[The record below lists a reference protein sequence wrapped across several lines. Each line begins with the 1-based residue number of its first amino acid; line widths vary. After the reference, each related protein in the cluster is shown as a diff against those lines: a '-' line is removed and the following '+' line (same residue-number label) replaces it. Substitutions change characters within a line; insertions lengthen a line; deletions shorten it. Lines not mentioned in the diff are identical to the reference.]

1 MYVLIYVFCLIMYM
15 MKAESKLRSFN
26 VNSLAKYKKFAEIQR
41 SRGKGTGERLNEL
54 IEQEVKLSDPFYRDK
69 SAAQPK
75 SAQERTIPNPFVFNQ
90 FGFFPIWREYLAT
103 LNKNE
108 IEALYLQISSLKDIT
123 NTFPEWKQQQ
133 EKLAK
138 INSMSDEQWRAL

>member
-1 MYVLIYVFCLIMYM
+1 MYM

-26 VNSLAKYKKFAEIQR
+26 VNSVAKYKKFAEIQR

-54 IEQEVKLSDPFYRDK
+54 IEQEVKLSDPFYIDK

-75 SAQERTIPNPFVFNQ
+75 TAQERTIPNPFVFNQ

-123 NTFPEWKQQQ
+123 NTFSDWQAEQ
-133 EKLAK
+133 AK
-138 INSMSDEQWRAL
+138 IAKLNNMTPEQWRTL

>member
-1 MYVLIYVFCLIMYM
+1 FMYM

-54 IEQEVKLSDPFYRDK
+54 IEQEVKLSDPFYHDK

-75 SAQERTIPNPFVFNQ
+75 TAQERIIPNPFVFNQ
-90 FGFFPIWREYLAT
+90 FSFFPIWRKYLAT

-123 NTFPEWKQQQ
+123 NTFEDWQ
-133 EKLAK
+133 EEQTKIAKL
-138 INSMSDEQWRAL
+138 NNMTPEQWRAL